1 MLRLFTGVLVRL
13 LYKMKSKW
21 PMLLEILLDD
31 SILRGIRLH
40 FMYYLKHSKGRDWG
54 ADTVGFFDRN
64 AERVNAVAE
73 TLADEKSKKIYT
85 GIIKYRQTRDKKDF
99 PFYAVKERQYFIK
112 ELTLG
117 KNETYIDC
125 GASGTSIDWFLRKCP
140 KYKQIIAFEPDCRLF
155 EILRK
160 RFGNNPRIKLI
171 NAGVSDKNDK
181 AAFSTHGDGTSHMIA
196 DGNRDNLI
204 SSVIQTETI
213 DGLDLERVSFIKMD
227 IEGAELNAL
236 KGAEKTILR
245 DKPKLAICIY
255 HSLEDMIGIAE
266 YIHKL
271 VPEYKLYV
279 RQYDFVTET
288 VLYAVCRSA

>member
-1 MLRLFTGVLVRL
+1 MLKSLTKALTRL
-13 LYKMKSKW
+13 LYKIKSRR

-31 SILRGIRLH
+31 FIWKGIRLY
-40 FMYYLKHSKGRDWG
+40 FMYYIKHDKDRDWG
-54 ADTVGFFDRN
+54 SDPDGFFVKN

-73 TLADEKSKKIYT
+73 TLADEKSKKIYS
-85 GIIKYRQTRDKKDF
+85 GIIKYRQTRNKKDY
-99 PFYAVKERQYFIK
+99 PFHAVKERQYFIK
-112 ELTLG
+112 ELKLN
-117 KNETYIDC
+117 KDEAYIDC

-140 KYKQIIAFEPDCRLF
+140 KYKQIIAFEPDSRLY

-160 RFGNNPRIKLI
+160 RFGNNPRITLI
-171 NAGVSDKNDK
+171 NAGVFDNNGEI
-181 AAFSTHGDGTSHMIA
+181 AFSTHGDGTSHLIT

-204 SSVIQTETI
+204 SFIKTETI
-213 DGLDLERVSFIKMD
+213 DSLKLERVSFIKMD

-255 HSLEDMIGIAE
+255 HSHEDMVGIAE

-288 VLYAVCRSA
+288 VLYAIMP